1 MSNGSRLPARSNFR
15 RGNRRGGSQTL
26 NATNV
31 PQVRGSVDQGQRI
44 PNKGL
49 FGEYETENLANTRAG
64 LMNLGNTVFNVS
76 TKLKQREDK
85 RFLLQAED
93 ELDANIK
100 SLIEESKEALNLSN
114 SEDIKGLNGKLETR
128 FNNYDE

>member
-49 FGEYETENLANTRAG
+49 FGEYETENLASMG
-64 LMNLGNTVFNVS
+64 EGFQ
-76 TKLKQREDK
+76 K
-85 RFLLQAED
+85 
-93 ELDANIK
+93 
-100 SLIEESKEALNLSN
+100 LSN
-114 SEDIKGLNGKLETR
+114 QMFAQHKREQLQLER
-128 FNNYDE
+128 ISLLENQAYASNKFKEILRKHVPNIDNQSGSKK